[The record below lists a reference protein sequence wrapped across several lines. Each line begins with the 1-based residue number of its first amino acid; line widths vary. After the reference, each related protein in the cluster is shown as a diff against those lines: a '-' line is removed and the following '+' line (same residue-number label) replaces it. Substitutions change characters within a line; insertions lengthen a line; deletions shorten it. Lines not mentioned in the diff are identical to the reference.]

1 MPDDKPFPPPL
12 PPRPL
17 VREPFAKVKSDPPQP
32 LGDTPAPESM
42 RMRSTPPSG
51 SVLLS
56 REVEQMSEDPRDQ
69 MIRDLRLTNILYR
82 EKLTAANMPNTSP
95 SPIPEPPK
103 SRAVMAAGAAMNV
116 GKYTALAVGVLGLAV
131 QVASIWRPD
140 LVGPLQNLLK
150 LFGVQ

>member
-1 MPDDKPFPPPL
+1 
-12 PPRPL
+12 
-17 VREPFAKVKSDPPQP
+17 
-32 LGDTPAPESM
+32 
-42 RMRSTPPSG
+42 MRSTPPSG

-95 SPIPEPPK
+95 SPIPEAPK
-103 SRAVMAAGAAMNV
+103 SRAVLAAGAAMNI